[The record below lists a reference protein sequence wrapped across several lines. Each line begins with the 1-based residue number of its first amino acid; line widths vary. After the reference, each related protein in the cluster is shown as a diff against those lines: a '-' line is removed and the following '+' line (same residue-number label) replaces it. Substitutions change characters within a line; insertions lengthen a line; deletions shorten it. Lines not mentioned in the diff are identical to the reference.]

1 MTLGFI
7 FPGQGSQ
14 AVGMG
19 RALAEVFRDARHTLQ
34 EVDEALK
41 QNLSRLIAEG
51 PEDELTRT
59 ENAQPAMLAV
69 SLAALR
75 VLEKQG
81 GLDVAS
87 DCALVAGHSL
97 GEYSA
102 LAAARAL
109 PLDVAARLLKTRG
122 RAMQQAVPIGEG
134 AMCALI
140 GVDLEAASAI
150 AAEAAE
156 DEVCT
161 VANDNAPG
169 QVVLSGTATA
179 IERALEIAPEHG
191 ARRAIKLA
199 VSAPFHC
206 SLMKPAVEIM
216 REALAD
222 AAIARPVVPVV
233 ANVTA
238 EPVVDPVRIG
248 ELLAVQVTGLVRWR
262 ESVLAMKALG
272 VDTLVEL
279 GAGKVLTGL
288 TRRIDKELTAVSV
301 SDPHGVDS
309 FLESR

>member
-14 AVGMG
+14 VVGMG
-19 RALAEVFRDARHTLQ
+19 RTLAEAFRDARHTLQ

-51 PEDELTRT
+51 PEDELTLT
-59 ENAQPAMLAV
+59 ENAQPALMAV
-69 SLAALR
+69 SLAVLR
-75 VLEKQG
+75 VLETQG

-122 RAMQQAVPIGEG
+122 RAMQQAVPVGEG

-206 SLMKPAVEIM
+206 SLMEPAVEIM

-248 ELLAVQVTGLVRWR
+248 ELLAAQVTGLVRWR

>member
-19 RALAEVFRDARHTLQ
+19 RALAEAFRDARHTLQ

-41 QNLSRLIAEG
+41 QNLSRLIADG
-51 PEDELTRT
+51 PEDELTLT
-59 ENAQPAMLAV
+59 ENAQPALMAV
-69 SLAALR
+69 SLAVLR
-75 VLEKQG
+75 VLENQG

-87 DCALVAGHSL
+87 DCVLVAGHSL

-122 RAMQQAVPIGEG
+122 RAMQDAVPVGEG

-169 QVVLSGTATA
+169 QVVLSGAATA

-206 SLMKPAVEIM
+206 SLMEPAVEIM

-248 ELLAVQVTGLVRWR
+248 ELLAAQVTGLVRWR

-301 SDPHGVDS
+301 SDPDGVDS

>member
-19 RALAEVFRDARHTLQ
+19 RALAEAFSAARQTLE

-51 PEDELTRT
+51 PEDELTLT
-59 ENAQPAMLAV
+59 ENAQPALMAV

-122 RAMQQAVPIGEG
+122 RAMQQAVPVGEG

-140 GVDLEAASAI
+140 GVGFEAASAI

-169 QVVLSGTATA
+169 QVVLSGAAPA
-179 IERALEIAPEHG
+179 IERALAIAPQHG

-206 SLMKPAVEIM
+206 SLMAPAVEIM

-222 AAIARPVVPVV
+222 AAIARPVVPVI

-238 EPVVDPVRIG
+238 EPVDDPGRIG
-248 ELLAVQVTGLVRWR
+248 ELLAAQVTGLVRWR

-279 GAGKVLTGL
+279 GAGTVLTGL

-301 SDPHGVDS
+301 SDPDGVDS
-309 FLESR
+309 FLETL